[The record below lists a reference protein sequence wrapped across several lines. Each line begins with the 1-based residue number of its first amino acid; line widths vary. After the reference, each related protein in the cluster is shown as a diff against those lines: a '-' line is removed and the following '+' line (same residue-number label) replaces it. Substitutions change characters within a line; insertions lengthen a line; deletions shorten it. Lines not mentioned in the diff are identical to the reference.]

1 MQSAN
6 VPSNRHG
13 LTFATVLIT
22 ALIAQA
28 ALADCPPGYRSKA
41 RHCIP
46 GPAQPH
52 RPLAMKSIA
61 PAPAAVSPI
70 PVKPHTL
77 APKRLDGSKV
87 KPKPGAPIEHPA
99 SASNAR
105 GIIFVGGKQALNPQP
120 IPPGNAALNPQP
132 IPPGHSTRKPPHP
145 GTPVEKKRHW
155 DVKANKES

>member
-6 VPSNRHG
+6 VPSNRRG
-13 LTFATVLIT
+13 VVFTAILIT
-22 ALIAQA
+22 TLIAQA

-46 GPAQPH
+46 EPAQSH
-52 RPLAMKSIA
+52 RPLVMKSIA
-61 PAPAAVSPI
+61 PAPTAVSPI
-70 PVKPHTL
+70 SAKPHVL
-77 APKRLDGSKV
+77 APKAIDRSKV
-87 KPKPGAPIEHPA
+87 KPKPGAPIERHA

-105 GIIFVGGKQALNPQP
+105 GIIFVGGKQSLNPQP

-155 DVKANKES
+155 DIKANKES